1 MRLGWYLQE
10 KGLFS
15 DPSRIWGAF
24 TSPPGQVEGIENSG
38 RISKQILV
46 LHEEL
51 VLKSGTVQNCKILL
65 TGIYQHLQGAQYVTL
80 DNKIKCLSLAIS
92 FLATSPIKL

>member
-1 MRLGWYLQE
+1 MGQSESDLGWYLQE

-15 DPSRIWGAF
+15 DPSRIWGAVP
-24 TSPPGQVEGIENSG
+24 SHPGQVEGIENSG
-38 RISKQILV
+38 RVSKQIII

-65 TGIYQHLQGAQYVTL
+65 TSWLASYSISTTSMSLGI
-80 DNKIKCLSLAIS
+80 
-92 FLATSPIKL
+92 IKLNV